1 MNEKHLFVHK
11 EVPEDTCKTIKAVTK
26 LMKSQNENVEIFS
39 VEARA
44 RNSRCVGC
52 EATFSP

>member
-1 MNEKHLFVHK
+1 MNEKHLFVYR
-11 EVPEDTCKTIKAVTK
+11 EVPKDTCKTIKTVTK

-39 VEARA
+39 VEACA
-44 RNSRCVGC
+44 RDSRCVGC